1 MAASSPLLQA
11 TSSSVTS
18 AGVFSPDVMPL
29 PPGAPDFALADKAA
43 AFESI
48 GGPAL
53 EHRRNSPVARGVV
66 GGWLAARTPSLLN
79 SEYGLTEIDGVA
91 VPAPFFNEN
100 QPLRDQPPVVNTVPG
115 AIAIQQW
122 LERRAW
128 IGRSADAAAYAP
140 LVASRP
146 VLLHFARGDYRH
158 QNPGTS
164 EVVRAGG
171 LAACTVQFRH
181 DLFYPTMPPAS
192 QATPAIKQAH
202 WWFSALGHVPQRPI
216 VLDTQGQSAQF
227 LVSGGTVIAPMAN
240 PHYWEVPTATLPDTL
255 GFIR

>member
-1 MAASSPLLQA
+1 M
-11 TSSSVTS
+11 
-18 AGVFSPDVMPL
+18 
-29 PPGAPDFALADKAA
+29 
-43 AFESI
+43 
-48 GGPAL
+48 
-53 EHRRNSPVARGVV
+53 
-66 GGWLAARTPSLLN
+66 
-79 SEYGLTEIDGVA
+79 
-91 VPAPFFNEN
+91 PAPFFNEN

-128 IGRSADAAAYAP
+128 IGRNADAAAYAP

-171 LAACTVQFRH
+171 LATRTVQFRH
-181 DLFYPTMPPAS
+181 DLFYLTMPPAS

-202 WWFSALGHVPQRPI
+202 WWFSALGQAPQRPI

-227 LVSGGTVIAPMAN
+227 LASGGTVIAPMAN
-240 PHYWEVPTATLPDTL
+240 PQYL
-255 GFIR
+255 GSADRDAARHPRLHPLSAPVGEESCSCDCHIGDV